1 MRVRVGEAGEER
13 VDEVGAAEEAGS
25 EATGVAVGEIVGDI
39 DGSQSMINWVAL
51 DTKIEFQICKSCALL
66 QHCHCG
72 CCLLLPVA
80 WLLSGAA
87 QDKVKEAKAKRK
99 NGEVYGSTTENDELS
114 EFGVS
119 QASSISLRFKSAAN
133 SEATW
138 EQFFPS
144 DYPEILSRSV
154 APLVLP
160 LRKNSIY
167 IHLSQSNLLLDDGK
181 MFFIGQRK
189 WKEVV
194 YDRGKTDSQFWNW
207 TCSPDS
213 RYRSLHALG
222 RRRGKDGWIEIE
234 IEQFFNDSGD
244 DGEVET
250 QLSCIV
256 FEDSNLIVEGIE
268 FRPKDDVK

>member
-1 MRVRVGEAGEER
+1 MLNYVN
-13 VDEVGAAEEAGS
+13 
-25 EATGVAVGEIVGDI
+25 EI
-39 DGSQSMINWVAL
+39 
-51 DTKIEFQICKSCALL
+51 
-66 QHCHCG
+66 
-72 CCLLLPVA
+72 CL
-80 WLLSGAA
+80 
-87 QDKVKEAKAKRK
+87 K
-99 NGEVYGSTTENDELS
+99 
-114 EFGVS
+114 FGVS

-181 MFFIGQRK
+181 MNVKSKEDNTVACKMFFVG
-189 WKEVV
+189 
-194 YDRGKTDSQFWNW
+194 
-207 TCSPDS
+207 P

-268 FRPKDDVK
+268 FRPKDDNGL